1 MNWDLTYHFKTKE
14 EFEQA
19 FEKLQQFTTLFSNFK
34 GRLHEPEQFKNYYL
48 LIKQFE
54 IEASKIYQYVS
65 LKSDA
70 NKKNVENA
78 ADVARCR
85 MLIYTCSEITS
96 FESPEI
102 IKLGKA
108 KVEEYLGMYPELKE
122 FKFYFEKLFRNAAHI
137 LDENSERLLSI
148 YAPLTSAGS
157 ELYSSI
163 AVGDGKYE
171 EVKLSTKE
179 KVKVTPGNYRSLITN
194 CKNPKDRQKIF
205 EAVFNTYEKYKTT
218 YATIYNTV
226 LQADQAS
233 AKARGY
239 NNSLEAHL
247 YGDNIPLEV
256 YYNLVDVASNY
267 NKGLKKYIK
276 LRKKYLNLKVYHTYD
291 RFLELASSNRKY
303 TYEEAKELFFNSLQ
317 DFPEDFKAKA
327 KEVLKEGFVDVYE
340 QEGKRTGAYSSSAV
354 NLHPFILLNY
364 DGTLDS
370 VFTVAHES
378 GHSMHS
384 MYASETQPPMIQDY
398 TIFVAEIA
406 STFNEHALL
415 DYFLKLPTATKN
427 EKIMV
432 IQKAID
438 NIVGTFY
445 RQTLFAEYE
454 LKAHE
459 LIENDQPINHEVLSN
474 IMIELYKKYYGL
486 DITKEK
492 VKQYVWA
499 YIPHLFYTP
508 FYVYQ
513 YATSFAASFK
523 LYQSVSNKEPEAM
536 ERYINLLK
544 SGGSKYPIEQA
555 IDAGVDFMK
564 KETFMAVV
572 NRMDELVDKLEQ
584 LLEEK

>member
-19 FEKLQQFTTLFSNFK
+19 FEKLQEFVTLFANFK
-34 GRLHEPEQFKNYYL
+34 GRLHEAEQFKNYYL
-48 LIKQFE
+48 LIKKFE

-78 ADVARCR
+78 ADVAKCR
-85 MLIYTCSEITS
+85 MIIYSCSEATS

-102 IKLGKA
+102 IKLGKE
-108 KVEEYLGMYPELKE
+108 KVEEYLCMYPELKE
-122 FKFYFEKLFRNAAHI
+122 FKFYFEKIFRNAAHI

-163 AVGDGKYE
+163 AVGDGKFE

-179 KVKVTPGNYRSLITN
+179 KVKVTPGNYRSLIADCTN
-194 CKNPKDRQKIF
+194 AKDRQKIF
-205 EAVFNTYEKYKTT
+205 EAVFDTYEKHKTT

-226 LQADQAS
+226 LQADQAT

-239 NNSLEAHL
+239 NSSLEAHL

-256 YYNLVDVASNY
+256 YYNLVDVASKY

-276 LRKKYLNLKVYHTYD
+276 LRKKYLNLKNYHTYD
-291 RFLELASSNRKY
+291 RFMELASSNKKY

-317 DFPEDFKAKA
+317 NFPEDFKIKA
-327 KEVLKEGFVDVYE
+327 KEVLRDGFVDVYE
-340 QEGKRTGAYSSSAV
+340 QEGKRTGAYSSSSV

-384 MYASETQPPMIQDY
+384 MYAAETQPPMLQDY

-415 DYFLKLPTATKN
+415 DYFLKLPTATKD

-459 LIENDQPINHEVLSN
+459 LIENDQPINHEVLSDM
-474 IMIELYKKYYGL
+474 MIDLYKKYYGL

-523 LYQSVSNKEPEAM
+523 LYQSVSSKEPEAM
-536 ERYINLLK
+536 EKYVNLLR
-544 SGGSKYPIEQA
+544 SGGSKYPIKQA
-555 IDAGVDFMK
+555 SDAGVDFMK

>member
-1 MNWDLTYHFKTKE
+1 MKWDLTYHFKTKE

-19 FEKLQQFTTLFSNFK
+19 YNDVQKLVASLSSFK
-34 GRLHEPEQFKNYYL
+34 GKLNEPEEFKSFYL
-48 LIKQFE
+48 LVKKFE
-54 IEASKIYQYVS
+54 IEASKVYQYAS
-65 LKSDA
+65 LKSDL
-70 NKKNVENA
+70 NKKDVENA
-78 ADVARCR
+78 SVIAKCR
-85 MLIYTCSEITS
+85 MLLYAFSEATS
-96 FESPEI
+96 FELPEI
-102 IKLGKA
+102 IKLGKD
-108 KVEEYLGMYPELKE
+108 KVDEYLNMYDELSE
-122 FKFYFEKLFRNAAHI
+122 FKFYFEKVFRNADHI
-137 LDENSERLLSI
+137 LNESSEKLLSI
-148 YAPLTSAGS
+148 FDPLTSAGS
-157 ELYSSI
+157 ELYSSL
-163 AVGDGKYE
+163 AVGDGKPE
-171 EVKLSTKE
+171 EVKLSNKE
-179 KVKVTPGNYRSLITN
+179 KVKVTQGNYRSLITDSN
-194 CKNPKDRQKIF
+194 NPKDRQKIF
-205 EAVFNTYEKYKTT
+205 EAIFNTYDQHKTT
-218 YATIYNTV
+218 YANIYNTV
-226 LQADQAS
+226 LQADKAT

-239 NNSLEAHL
+239 KNSLEAHL
-247 YGDNIPLEV
+247 YGNNIPLEV
-256 YYNLVDVASNY
+256 YYNLVDVASKY

-291 RFLELASSNRKY
+291 RFMELATSNKKY
-303 TYEEAKELFFNSLQ
+303 TYEEAKSLFFNSLEE
-317 DFPEDFKAKA
+317 FPEDFKAKA
-327 KEVLKEGFVDVYE
+327 KEVLREGFVDVYE
-340 QEGKRTGAYSSSAV
+340 QDGKRTGAYSSSVV

-370 VFTVAHES
+370 VFTVAHEA

-384 MYASETQPPMIQDY
+384 MYAGETQPPMLQDY

-415 DYFLKLPTATKN
+415 DYFLKLPSATRD

-459 LIENDQPINHEVLSN
+459 LMENDQPINHEVLSN

-492 VKQYVWA
+492 VKKYVWA

-523 LYQSVSNKEPEAM
+523 LYQSVSNKEPNAM
-536 ERYINLLK
+536 EKYTNLLK
-544 SGGSKYPIEQA
+544 SGGSKYPVEQA
-555 IDAGVDFMK
+555 KEAGVDFMK

-584 LLEEK
+584 LLEEE